1 MPNILARKSIIFYE
15 RFNLQCD
22 VMHYKTTVTLLQD
35 PLTCPSPHH
44 IIVFYQMKVKSWY
57 KSGVKIHANT
67 CSSNVNCLTTSMMND
82 PRMILA
88 LILLSLWSTAS
99 ITAVNISDCVTNPTG
114 KVSLDIDVV
123 GVPGP
128 QGPKGE
134 LGETGIQGQKGSSG
148 EKGMKGARGYPGE
161 RGPVGA
167 AGHPGIIGDQGPPGD
182 SGQKGQKGE
191 RGYTGVPGHPGVIG
205 PRGYPGDTVLTE
217 DEFAR
222 ATQTVQQNISTQ
234 LKEIS
239 KSLSDIK
246 SAFTKCGIYDTNWR
260 RVAYIDTTQ
269 GTTCPSG
276 LREVTN
282 SALNK
287 RACGR
292 SVSKGCSSVTFPSGG
307 NYTHVCGRAR
317 GYQFYTTD
325 AFRAV
330 RGNGINEAY
339 VDGLSITRGS
349 PRKHIWTYASGH
361 HEKSSGN
368 GHPYQSPCTAD
379 GYNPR
384 HKASFIGNDYYCES
398 AFVDNARSEI
408 AWENTLWDGEGCT
421 LPENTC
427 CRRSQFGWFHKEVSI
442 TSDNLEVRWCCDQ
455 SQADEDIFTDIL
467 EIWVL

>member
-1 MPNILARKSIIFYE
+1 M
-15 RFNLQCD
+15 
-22 VMHYKTTVTLLQD
+22 LLD
-35 PLTCPSPHH
+35 P
-44 IIVFYQMKVKSWY
+44 K
-57 KSGVKIHANT
+57 
-67 CSSNVNCLTTSMMND
+67 
-82 PRMILA
+82 R
-88 LILLSLWSTAS
+88 ILLLTFVSIWSTAS
-99 ITAVNISDCVTNPTG
+99 ITAVNISDCVANPTG

-134 LGETGIQGQKGSSG
+134 LGETGIQGQKGKSG

-167 AGHPGIIGDQGPPGD
+167 VGHPGAIGDQGPPGD

-191 RGYTGVPGHPGVIG
+191 RGNIGVPGHPGVIG

-222 ATQTVQQNISTQ
+222 ATQTVQQNISAQ
-234 LKEIS
+234 LNDIS

-246 SAFTKCGIYDTNWR
+246 SAFTKCGIYDTSWR

-269 GTTCPSG
+269 GTTCPPG

-292 SVSKGCSSVTFPSGG
+292 SVNTGCSSVTFPSGG
-307 NYTHVCGRAR
+307 SYTHVCGRAR

-325 AFRAV
+325 AFYASQ
-330 RGNGINEAY
+330 GNSINDAY

-349 PRKHIWTYASGH
+349 PRKHIWSYVSGH
-361 HEKSSGN
+361 QEKKLSN
-368 GHPYQSPCTAD
+368 GHTWQCPCTAD
-379 GYNPR
+379 GYNPQR
-384 HKASFIGNDYYCES
+384 KAPFVGNEYYCDS
-398 AFVDNARSEI
+398 GFVDNTRKEI
-408 AWENTLWDGEGCT
+408 AWENPLWDGEGCT
-421 LPENTC
+421 LLGNTC
-427 CRRSQFGWFHKEVSI
+427 CQRFEWFHKTVPP